1 MIKFL
6 FAFTFLL
13 FSKISLAQYPIYIA
27 LTHPRAT
34 ATAFEMIFRTT
45 DELEVMHA
53 PFLNPYIV
61 QKYPQDHAFV
71 RLLPNPTVT
80 FEEIIN
86 DIMEKAQHTPVFI
99 KESAY
104 VLLKYMQHNLDFFK
118 RDQVKLLVYVR
129 NPAKSII
136 SLYRKLPSVDDSVIG
151 HRELRQVYELLKSHK
166 PILVI
171 DSDNFLNNPKSYLT
185 LINEHWSLNIDKSN
199 LAWEPQ
205 FASDWHLKSFYSEV
219 SSSQEL
225 GGPTPEIELD
235 IHELPMYDEVK
246 NEEDKKRLQGLYKIH
261 FPFYQKLLTTMRP
274 L

>member
-1 MIKFL
+1 MKKFYLLLL
-6 FAFTFLL
+6 FCF

-34 ATAFEMIFRTT
+34 GTAFEMIFRTT

-71 RLLPNPTVT
+71 RLLPNSTVT
-80 FEEIIN
+80 FDEVVDTII
-86 DIMEKAQHTPVFI
+86 EKAQHAPVFI

-151 HRELRQVYELLKSHK
+151 HREL
-166 PILVI
+166 
-171 DSDNFLNNPKSYLT
+171 
-185 LINEHWSLNIDKSN
+185 
-199 LAWEPQ
+199 
-205 FASDWHLKSFYSEV
+205 
-219 SSSQEL
+219 
-225 GGPTPEIELD
+225 
-235 IHELPMYDEVK
+235 
-246 NEEDKKRLQGLYKIH
+246 
-261 FPFYQKLLTTMRP
+261 
-274 L
+274 